1 MFDFLIGSLRAIVEM
16 LGLCLIGQGVLYLL
30 AGQRRQQNAIYR
42 FFDLLTRPPRH
53 VAAMLLPKRASGAV
67 VGVTTLLVL
76 FILWIGLAWLR
87 KFL

>member
-1 MFDFLIGSLRAIVEM
+1 MFDFLIGALRAIVEM

-42 FFDLLTRPPRH
+42 FFDLLTCPPRR
-53 VAAMLLPKRASGAV
+53 VAAMLLPKRASGTV